1 MPAATEVLWPGV
13 AERGPVDGLTAI
25 QQIRAIDHL
34 RNLRRTRR
42 GLLIFAVVGLRP
54 STESRLSRFGWSLLT
69 ALGVNTFPCSS
80 VDHPANVRRVV
91 NLIRRVAGDCA
102 ASAEG

>member
-1 MPAATEVLWPGV
+1 MWRSVDLWTVSLRYSRSGQLIIFETCV
-13 AERGPVDGLTAI
+13 ALVE
-25 QQIRAIDHL
+25 
-34 RNLRRTRR
+34 
-42 GLLIFAVVGLRP
+42 GLLIFALVGLRP